1 MVGTLLGHLP
11 EKFKKATLPFTVALN
26 VIILISHMVLLL
38 FADTATNSSNIMVNS

>member
-11 EKFKKATLPFTVALN
+11 EKFKKAPFPFTVALKA
-26 VIILISHMVLLL
+26 IILISHMVLLL